1 MGLCFLGIGCGS
13 AAGSI
18 AVGHLLDREYARAMG
33 VHGDQLNLHH
43 VRMKYMPHFNILLTI
58 FFWFFF
64 FVIGWLLNY
73 TIYLAAPLIMQFFA
87 SWFAV
92 MYFNCINTVLVDIYP
107 QRAASV
113 TAALNIGRCLTAA
126 GFVAASQYI
135 IDAIAWAVMRYGPTW
150 KHRRECVS
158 RE

>member
-1 MGLCFLGIGCGS
+1 
-13 AAGSI
+13 
-18 AVGHLLDREYARAMG
+18 
-33 VHGDQLNLHH
+33 
-43 VRMKYMPHFNILLTI
+43 MKYMPHFNILFSV
-58 FFWFFF
+58 FFI
-64 FVIGWLLNY
+64 VNGWLLNY

-135 IDAIAWAVMRYGPTW
+135 IDAIGYGWTQTIFGLVSLLAPMPMAWAVMRYGPTW